1 MISLPSQSK
10 DSELITLSRSFK
22 MGLKFHKHRV
32 STAVVNGKTAVDIT
46 NVISEVPYITY
57 SYKDKPTVYFQA
69 LAVNEENINE
79 ILQVS
84 GREILLLN
92 NRFYLTSQFMIFVLT
107 DKTKNDYKELKLK
120 YGIND
125 YEFNDS
131 VSGFHDIIKDNLEFA
146 KTMNKLDEL

>member
-1 MISLPSQSK
+1 
-10 DSELITLSRSFK
+10 
-22 MGLKFHKHRV
+22 MGLKFDKHRV
-32 STAVVNGKTAVDIT
+32 STAVINGKTAIDIT

-69 LAVNEENINE
+69 LAVNEENVNE
-79 ILQVS
+79 ILQVN

-92 NRFYLTSQFMIFVLT
+92 NCFYLTSQFMIFVLT

-146 KTMNKLDEL
+146 KTMNMLDEL

>member
-1 MISLPSQSK
+1 
-10 DSELITLSRSFK
+10 
-22 MGLKFHKHRV
+22 MGLKFHNHRV

-57 SYKDKPTVYFQA
+57 SYKDKHTVYFQA
-69 LAVNEENINE
+69 LAVNEENVNE

-125 YEFNDS
+125 YEFNGS
-131 VSGFHDIIKDNLEFA
+131 VPGFHDIIKDNLEFA

>member
-1 MISLPSQSK
+1 MINLPSQSK

-22 MGLKFHKHRV
+22 MGLKFDKHRV
-32 STAVVNGKTAVDIT
+32 STAVINGKMAVDIT

-57 SYKDKPTVYFQA
+57 SYKDRHTVYFQA
-69 LAVNEENINE
+69 LAVNDENVNE

-92 NRFYLTSQFMIFVLT
+92 NRFYLTSQFLIFVLT

-125 YEFNDS
+125 YEFNGS
-131 VSGFHDIIKDNLEFA
+131 VPGFHDIIKDNLEFA
-146 KTMNKLDEL
+146 KTMNKLDAL

>member
-32 STAVVNGKTAVDIT
+32 SSAVVNGKMAVDIT

-69 LAVNEENINE
+69 LAVNEENVNE

-92 NRFYLTSQFMIFVLT
+92 NRFYLLLV
-107 DKTKNDYKELKLK
+107 
-120 YGIND
+120 
-125 YEFNDS
+125 
-131 VSGFHDIIKDNLEFA
+131 
-146 KTMNKLDEL
+146 

>member
-1 MISLPSQSK
+1 
-10 DSELITLSRSFK
+10 
-22 MGLKFHKHRV
+22 MGLKFDKHRV
-32 STAVVNGKTAVDIT
+32 STAVINGKTAVDIT
-46 NVISEVPYITY
+46 NVISDVPYITY
-57 SYKDKPTVYFQA
+57 TYKDGPMVYFQA
-69 LAVNEENINE
+69 LAVNDENVNE

-84 GREILLLN
+84 GREILILN

-125 YEFNDS
+125 YEFNGS
-131 VSGFHDIIKDNLEFA
+131 VPGFHDIIKDNLEFA

>member
-32 STAVVNGKTAVDIT
+32 STAVVNGKMAVDIT

-69 LAVNEENINE
+69 LAVNEENVNE
-79 ILQVS
+79 I
-84 GREILLLN
+84 
-92 NRFYLTSQFMIFVLT
+92 FSQFMIFVLT

-125 YEFNDS
+125 YEFNGS

>member
-22 MGLKFHKHRV
+22 MNLKFHKHRV

-57 SYKDKPTVYFQA
+57 SYKDKPTVYFQT
-69 LAVNEENINE
+69 LAVNEENVNE

-107 DKTKNDYKELKLK
+107 DKTKNDYKDLKLK

-146 KTMNKLDEL
+146 NTMNKLDEL

>member
-1 MISLPSQSK
+1 
-10 DSELITLSRSFK
+10 
-22 MGLKFHKHRV
+22 MGLKFDKHRV
-32 STAVVNGKTAVDIT
+32 STAVINGKMVVDIT

-69 LAVNEENINE
+69 LAVNEENVNE

-92 NRFYLTSQFMIFVLT
+92 NRFYLTSQFMIFVLI

-125 YEFNDS
+125 YEFNGTI
-131 VSGFHDIIKDNLEFA
+131 SGFHDIIKDNLELA
-146 KTMNKLDEL
+146 KTINKLDQL